1 MPQERLIAPEDL
13 IGLPSREFIFWLA
26 KENPQIAQFSLT
38 LYKRRAPNPSN
49 FQEKID
55 TPKDELVVVEK
66 NQLLRDKIENLLF
79 YGYERDLSL
88 ALNSNILLQDG
99 KIGQIPMADFN
110 CEINNQNSN
119 LIKKLMKEINL
130 PGFLIV
136 SGNSY
141 HTLSKKLF
149 INDNHKWEQF
159 LGKCLLSNLADNRH
173 IGHSLD
179 RGYASLR
186 ISHSEKGAEPRI
198 VDVIL

>member
-1 MPQERLIAPEDL
+1 MSSERLIIPEDL
-13 IGLPSREFIFWLA
+13 IGSPSKEFIFWLA
-26 KENPQIAQFSLT
+26 KENPQIAQFNLT
-38 LYKRRAPNPSN
+38 FYKHRTPNPSN
-49 FQEKID
+49 FQEKIA
-55 TPKDELVVVEK
+55 TPKDELVAVEK

-79 YGYERDLSL
+79 YGYERGFLL

-99 KIGQIPMADFN
+99 KTGQIPMADFN
-110 CEINNQNSN
+110 CEVNNQNSN

-141 HTLSKKLF
+141 HVMSENLF
-149 INDNHKWEQF
+149 IDNNHGWEQF
-159 LGKCLLSNLADNRH
+159 LGKCLLSNLADYRH

-186 ISHSEKGAEPRI
+186 ISHSEEGAEPRI
-198 VDVIL
+198 VDTIL